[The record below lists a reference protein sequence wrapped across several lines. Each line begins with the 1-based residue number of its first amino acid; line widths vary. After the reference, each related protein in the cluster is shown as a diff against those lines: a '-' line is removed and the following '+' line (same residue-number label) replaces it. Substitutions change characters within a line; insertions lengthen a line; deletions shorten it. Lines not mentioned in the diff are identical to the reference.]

1 LISGFLLFGLLI
13 TAFTAPWI
21 KLGLDDLNVLLT
33 LAILCPPSLI
43 VLHVSE
49 IMNNNVGFIAIWLFI
64 GVANA
69 SLYAVVG
76 AAIAGLLRKP

>member
-13 TAFTAPWI
+13 TALTAAWI
-21 KLGLDDLNVLLT
+21 KLGLDDFNMLLT

-69 SLYAVVG
+69 GLYSVVG